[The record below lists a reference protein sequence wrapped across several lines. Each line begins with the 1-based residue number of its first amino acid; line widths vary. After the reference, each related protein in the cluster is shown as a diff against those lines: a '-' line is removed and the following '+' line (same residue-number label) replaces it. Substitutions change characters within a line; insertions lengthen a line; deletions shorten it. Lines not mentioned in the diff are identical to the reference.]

1 MTSASTAEGIS
12 RTKDGVPGWDGDAAT
27 FQEYVEAAELYEQ
40 SVAYHKRSLV
50 GPRLIA
56 ELQGS
61 AKRLVVGQPADWV
74 SYVGGVDRLL
84 QYLREGLGQPRI
96 PELTDHLLKFFKHSR
111 RRTGESINSY
121 VARKMEIYL
130 RAQQAM
136 KRLGPLH
143 QKATTTE
150 TRPQDWS
157 YYRPGW
163 WHDSYYDRPWWY
175 DSWND
180 RSWGRG
186 ETSNAGPAQEDE
198 PEDDSTEATTGRRDS
213 GASESTWSNSGWA
226 RSSSWSYT
234 DWNPWGRGWGY
245 GASSAPPAPLPE
257 LMPDFVQGWL
267 LLQDCNLD
275 AAERNLVTT
284 AAGGDFSL
292 NRIIRELRTQ
302 FPDAEMKRRDSGRK
316 HHGYL
321 GSILE
326 DEDEDNLDDR
336 EEISLIAEEDLTEE
350 GMALWAS
357 ATEEAETAYAAY
369 QQARRTLREARHKQ
383 HAVKMSRQYYRPD
396 AGGRRDDS
404 RIVCMSCGKMG
415 HRKANCPSSTA
426 CLVPPRA
433 RVGTLR
439 VLCRRTR
446 GPR

>member
-150 TRPQDWS
+150 TRPQDW
-157 YYRPGW
+157 YTTAQGGGTTATTIA
-163 WHDSYYDRPWWY
+163 HGGTTAGMTD
-175 DSWND
+175 
-180 RSWGRG
+180 RG
-186 ETSNAGPAQEDE
+186 EEEKP
-198 PEDDSTEATTGRRDS
+198 R
-213 GASESTWSNSGWA
+213 
-226 RSSSWSYT
+226 
-234 DWNPWGRGWGY
+234 
-245 GASSAPPAPLPE
+245 AP
-257 LMPDFVQGWL
+257 D
-267 LLQDCNLD
+267 
-275 AAERNLVTT
+275 R
-284 AAGGDFSL
+284 
-292 NRIIRELRTQ
+292 
-302 FPDAEMKRRDSGRK
+302 
-316 HHGYL
+316 L
-321 GSILE
+321 G
-326 DEDEDNLDDR
+326 
-336 EEISLIAEEDLTEE
+336 
-350 GMALWAS
+350 
-357 ATEEAETAYAAY
+357 
-369 QQARRTLREARHKQ
+369 
-383 HAVKMSRQYYRPD
+383 KMSRRMTVQRRPLVAETVVLARAPGAAQD
-396 AGGRRDDS
+396 GREAHHGATRTGILGDVDGA
-404 RIVCMSCGKMG
+404 M
-415 HRKANCPSSTA
+415 
-426 CLVPPRA
+426 VPPRHH
-433 RVGTLR
+433 RPH
-439 VLCRRTR
+439 CRN
-446 GPR
+446 

>member
-27 FQEYVEAAELYEQ
+27 FQEYMEAAELYEQ

-180 RSWGRG
+180 RSWGRR
-186 ETSNAGPAQEDE
+186 TCL
-198 PEDDSTEATTGRRDS
+198 GRR
-213 GASESTWSNSGWA
+213 
-226 RSSSWSYT
+226 
-234 DWNPWGRGWGY
+234 
-245 GASSAPPAPLPE
+245 
-257 LMPDFVQGWL
+257 
-267 LLQDCNLD
+267 
-275 AAERNLVTT
+275 
-284 AAGGDFSL
+284 AGG
-292 NRIIRELRTQ
+292 
-302 FPDAEMKRRDSGRK
+302 
-316 HHGYL
+316 
-321 GSILE
+321 
-326 DEDEDNLDDR
+326 
-336 EEISLIAEEDLTEE
+336 
-350 GMALWAS
+350 
-357 ATEEAETAYAAY
+357 
-369 QQARRTLREARHKQ
+369 
-383 HAVKMSRQYYRPD
+383 
-396 AGGRRDDS
+396 
-404 RIVCMSCGKMG
+404 
-415 HRKANCPSSTA
+415 
-426 CLVPPRA
+426 
-433 RVGTLR
+433 
-439 VLCRRTR
+439 
-446 GPR
+446 